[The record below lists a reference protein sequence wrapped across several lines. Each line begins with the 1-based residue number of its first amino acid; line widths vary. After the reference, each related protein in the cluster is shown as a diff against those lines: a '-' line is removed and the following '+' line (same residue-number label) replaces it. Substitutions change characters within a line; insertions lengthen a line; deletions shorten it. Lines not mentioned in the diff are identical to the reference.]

1 MTERASVSPYK
12 ILGIAAIAGV
22 LVGALAIYV
31 KEAPSGKETSLASGD
46 VSQCTLSDA
55 KKAKLDAAA
64 TDGVAAMRPV
74 SEPKQFSSL
83 AFNDSAAKPI
93 TLANF
98 KGKTVLLNIW
108 ATWCVPCR
116 AEMPE
121 LDALQAQSGSDKF
134 EVVAVNVDNDGA
146 EKAKAFL
153 SEIGIRNLK
162 SYGDPTM
169 ALFNDVKREGL
180 ALGLPVSLL
189 IGPDG
194 CLLSAMNG
202 PAAWGGADA
211 KKLIDT
217 AVSASGT

>member
-12 ILGIAAIAGV
+12 IVGRAALAGV

-31 KEAPSGKETSLASGD
+31 KEAPSGKETSAASVD
-46 VSQCTLSDA
+46 ASQCALSDA

-64 TDGVAAMRPV
+64 QGDVAAMRPV
-74 SEPKQFSSL
+74 STPKQFSAL
-83 AFNDSAAKPI
+83 AFNDGEAKPM
-93 TLANF
+93 TLTAF
-98 KGKTVLLNIW
+98 KGKTVLLNLW

-116 AEMPE
+116 AEMPA
-121 LDALQAQSGSDKF
+121 LDALQAQSSSDKF

-153 SEIGIRNLK
+153 SEIGIKSLK

-169 ALFNDVKREGL
+169 GLFNNLKREGL

>member
-1 MTERASVSPYK
+1 MTKLTQTNPLR
-12 ILGIAAIAGV
+12 LLMIAGALGV
-22 LVGALAIYV
+22 VVGVAAIYV
-31 KEAPSGKETSLASGD
+31 KGGPSGKEAVADAG
-46 VSQCTLSDA
+46 QCALSDA
-55 KKAKLDAAA
+55 KKAALDGAAQG
-64 TDGVAAMRPV
+64 DVAAMRPA
-74 SEPKQFSSL
+74 SEPKQFSAL
-83 AFNDSAAKPI
+83 AFNDGNVKPMSLAA
-93 TLANF
+93 F
-98 KGKTVLLNIW
+98 KGKTVLLNLW

-116 AEMPE
+116 AEMPA
-121 LDALQAQSGSDKF
+121 LDALQTQSGSDKF

-153 SEIGIRNLK
+153 KQAGIKSLK

-169 ALFNDVKREGL
+169 GLFSSLKSEGL

-202 PAAWGGADA
+202 PAAWGGTDA

-217 AVSASGT
+217 AVLASGT

>member
-1 MTERASVSPYK
+1 MTEPARMNPLK
-12 ILGIAAIAGV
+12 LLMIAGALGV
-22 LVGALAIYV
+22 VVGAAAIYV
-31 KEAPSGKETSLASGD
+31 KGVPSGKDTVAD
-46 VSQCTLSDA
+46 ASQCALTDA
-55 KKAKLDAAA
+55 KKAALDAAA
-64 TDGVAAMRPV
+64 QGGVAAMRPV
-74 SEPKQFSSL
+74 SEPKQFSAL
-83 AFNDSAAKPI
+83 TFNDGDAKPI
-93 TLANF
+93 SLAAF
-98 KGKTVLLNIW
+98 KGKTILLNLW

-116 AEMPE
+116 AEMPA
-121 LDALQAQSGSDKF
+121 LDALQAQSGSGEF

-153 SEIGIRNLK
+153 EQVQIKSLK

-169 ALFNDVKREGL
+169 GLFNNLKREGL

-202 PAAWGGADA
+202 PAAWGGTDA

>member
-1 MTERASVSPYK
+1 MTERATVSPYK
-12 ILGIAAIAGV
+12 VVGIAALAGV
-22 LVGALAIYV
+22 LVGAIAIYV
-31 KEAPSGKETSLASGD
+31 KEAPSGKETSLASAD
-46 VSQCTLSDA
+46 VAECALSDA

-64 TDGVAAMRPV
+64 QGDVAAMRPASV
-74 SEPKQFSSL
+74 PKQFSAL
-83 AFNDSAAKPI
+83 AFNDGDAKPMS
-93 TLANF
+93 LAAL
-98 KGKTVLLNIW
+98 KGKTVLLNLW

-116 AEMPE
+116 AEMPA

-146 EKAKAFL
+146 EKAKIFL
-153 SEIGIRNLK
+153 EQIGIKSLK

-169 ALFNDVKREGL
+169 GLFNSLKREGL

-202 PAAWGGADA
+202 PAAWGGTDA